1 MLHLNILRKFSATSL
16 KSVIDKNVLGGRN
29 LVEAVAI
36 TKNGKTAVA
45 WHPDPSYPYEYT
57 KPLPNF
63 IEEDAS
69 RIIKEESL
77 RTAMSAFKEKRPE
90 VAREE
95 LMRLTHT
102 TKHRWFPRA
111 RDKKAKKTPMDRPY
125 LIAFMLDRRIA
136 LRESIGERELSEE

>member
-16 KSVIDKNVLGGRN
+16 KSVIDKNALGGRN

-63 IEEDAS
+63 IEEDTS
-69 RIIKEESL
+69 RIVKEESL
-77 RTAMSAFKEKRPE
+77 RTAMNAFKEKRPE

-125 LIAFMLDRRIA
+125 LPPQQLI
-136 LRESIGERELSEE
+136 ESLK